1 MNREKAII
9 FLKQIIEKVSNSST
23 ESFKSIDFYNVN
35 SCTND
40 LECED
45 DGMNFLSTMLLK
57 LNSQGYF
64 LSAYC
69 SYCKILPTTSRSC
82 FKISNRKYKLVRKRT
97 CEISFFTLHIPA

>member
-64 LSAYC
+64 LSASMDAASVYLGLPEAV
-69 SYCKILPTTSRSC
+69 SIMSPLVPSMMEKGIRNILSVW
-82 FKISNRKYKLVRKRT
+82 F
-97 CEISFFTLHIPA
+97 